1 MSEFYSAAD
10 LAKLAEKPEELNKK
24 LQEIITRAYAR
35 ARDGHRFLVV
45 AISEFDP
52 LYKPITR
59 RLEELGYGLD
69 YLPATYQGRGELTIT
84 W

>member
-1 MSEFYSAAD
+1 MNKFYSAAD

-35 ARDGHRFLVV
+35 ASDGQRFLVV
-45 AISEFDP
+45 SISEFDP

-59 RLEELGYGLD
+59 RLEELGYDLD
-69 YLPATYQGRGELTIT
+69 YLPAPHQGHGELTIN